1 MTSCSTPVT
10 SSLAHHVHKHGI
22 WAIANLYSMQLA
34 IEGYNNSRVHILLS
48 PAYSMQGTLESV
60 NIDILLYFDI
70 VFMSSTNITSTP
82 EESWKHRC
90 SDSNYVV
97 LCVYFSVCI
106 YIVITVWLHPSV
118 QLSNL
123 ICFTPNHFIS
133 CMHLHLLSFSNI

>member
-1 MTSCSTPVT
+1 MFT
-10 SSLAHHVHKHGI
+10 SSSHSQTWHLGCK
-22 WAIANLYSMQLA
+22 LYSMQLA
-34 IEGYNNSRVHILLS
+34 IEGYNNSSVHILLN

-60 NIDILLYFDI
+60 NIGIKHILYIYILLYFDI
-70 VFMSSTNITSTP
+70 VFMSSTNTTSTT

-97 LCVYFSVCI
+97 LCVYFSACI

-123 ICFTPNHFIS
+123 ICFIPNHFIS